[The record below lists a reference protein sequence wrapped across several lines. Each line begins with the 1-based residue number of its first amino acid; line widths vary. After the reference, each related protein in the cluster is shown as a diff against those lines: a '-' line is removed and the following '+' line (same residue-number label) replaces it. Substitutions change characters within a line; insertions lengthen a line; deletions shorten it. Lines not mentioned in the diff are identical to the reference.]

1 MNGVETLSLLAR
13 IALLAAGAYSSA
25 RADNLNDYP
34 TAARVDYGVRLHESL
49 GETQHTLDQCS
60 CSIDIITSILP
71 YDRYVESR
79 AGILAQVPGHLGS
92 QFRSTEIA
100 KKAIEACARPGHAIT
115 LLTADAAGCWANNR
129 GGGPKLRPPIST
141 ASPPTTKPIL
151 AIRVI
156 VLSAH
161 QRDCVK
167 VDINASA
174 EFLDR
179 KQRGRLRI
187 GQRCCPAISNLAT
200 KSAGN
205 QFRSALQIREKAY
218 IGHGRVPH
226 SPLRQYRVQKLGHG
240 CPSIFKNLHIFCCVR
255 KSEGIVFCFRFQG
268 RQLLWEGCRF
278 FAGEGKSERENDFLA
293 TCLRCDTL
301 PEMLPQAWLRR
312 EAKLACSWL
321 VRIGAIL
328 TRRRRTRDALSFA
341 YAQYLPRRDHGARRT
356 RLRR

>member
-1 MNGVETLSLLAR
+1 MK
-13 IALLAAGAYSSA
+13 I
-25 RADNLNDYP
+25 RADPP
-34 TAARVDYGVRLHESL
+34 TDRP
-49 GETQHTLDQCS
+49 CS
-60 CSIDIITSILP
+60 PATDTRMQSRRP
-71 YDRYVESR
+71 DR
-79 AGILAQVPGHLGS
+79 
-92 QFRSTEIA
+92 
-100 KKAIEACARPGHAIT
+100 
-115 LLTADAAGCWANNR
+115 
-129 GGGPKLRPPIST
+129 KLRPPISMAAT

-151 AIRVI
+151 AICVI

-200 KSAGN
+200 KSAATN
-205 QFRSALQIREKAY
+205 FEAPWQCRAKAY

-268 RQLLWEGCRF
+268 RQLLRGRLP
-278 FAGEGKSERENDFLA
+278 FL
-293 TCLRCDTL
+293 
-301 PEMLPQAWLRR
+301 
-312 EAKLACSWL
+312 
-321 VRIGAIL
+321 
-328 TRRRRTRDALSFA
+328 
-341 YAQYLPRRDHGARRT
+341 
-356 RLRR
+356 